1 MNRPESRASGLLP
14 VLRPLLFRLNAAVEL
29 ESASVLANWAT
40 STIVYSPKTE
50 ADSVLHAQ
58 CRSCSIA
65 LRFVN
70 PVSAI
75 AASKPH
81 WEEVMI
87 VHRTIGLSL
96 VIVLVLCF
104 ATGAQPQQQAGPAQ
118 TQDPSK
124 PRTSEPAAERPGQE
138 PEREGPA
145 GAEPK
150 APPEKK
156 TPGREPVKVVDIA
169 PETATHLE
177 CEPLKV
183 EFKRLTA
190 LRIRDDNCLLASDG
204 DAKAI
209 KIISPAG
216 EQVGVIELPFAPEA
230 LDIAADGTLYCG
242 GDGQLAK
249 LDADGHVLKMERVP
263 DDVAPRAADHQA
275 SEPPQPA
282 SEENQPPEK
291 TELAPKVEG
300 AADQAEPTPIAADQ
314 GEPTQVAAE
323 PAEDRKPA
331 PPRRRRTQRPQHVS
345 GIAVTDRD
353 VFVAFGSGWS
363 LKSQSK
369 LYRFDLGLENP
380 QALAE
385 GLRGCCQRCDIKSRD
400 GVLYL
405 AENSA
410 HRVVRYDRDGAVLS
424 KWGEHGRDDLKT
436 FGACCNPM
444 NVCFDGQG
452 VLYTAESGLGRVKR
466 YTTDGEFLDLVGY
479 VGTERFWAG
488 SGLAASCSNMAI
500 AATSDGR
507 RVYVMDYQNNRIRVL
522 DKKVAADEVETR

>member
-1 MNRPESRASGLLP
+1 VA
-14 VLRPLLFRLNAAVEL
+14 
-29 ESASVLANWAT
+29 
-40 STIVYSPKTE
+40 
-50 ADSVLHAQ
+50 
-58 CRSCSIA
+58 
-65 LRFVN
+65 
-70 PVSAI
+70 
-75 AASKPH
+75 
-81 WEEVMI
+81 
-87 VHRTIGLSL
+87 
-96 VIVLVLCF
+96 
-104 ATGAQPQQQAGPAQ
+104 
-118 TQDPSK
+118 
-124 PRTSEPAAERPGQE
+124 EPPGRE

-145 GAEPK
+145 EAEPK
-150 APPEKK
+150 APPEKQ
-156 TPGREPVKVVDIA
+156 TSEREPVKVVDIA

-177 CEPLKV
+177 GEPLKV
-183 EFKRLTA
+183 AFKRLTA
-190 LRIRDDNCLLASDG
+190 LRIRDDDCLLASDG

-216 EQVGVIELPFAPEA
+216 EQVGAIELPFAPEA

-263 DDVAPRAADHQA
+263 DDVTPRAADHPA

-282 SEENQPPEK
+282 SEEKPPPEQ
-291 TELAPKVEG
+291 TGPAPNVEG
-300 AADQAEPTPIAADQ
+300 ATDQAEPTP
-314 GEPTQVAAE
+314 VAAE
-323 PAEDRKPA
+323 PAEERKPA
-331 PPRRRRTQRPQHVS
+331 PPRRRPTQRPKHIS

-369 LYRFDLGLENP
+369 LYRFDLGLENR

-400 GVLYL
+400 GVLYV

-444 NVCFDGQG
+444 NVCFDRQG

-466 YTTDGEFLDLVGY
+466 YTTEGEFLDLVGY
-479 VGTERFWAG
+479 VGTERFWHG